1 MVTSSMRCAIYARY
15 SSDMQKQTSIDD
27 QIRECR
33 QFISH
38 KGWQVCEDH
47 IHSDKAVS
55 GAEVNRPGYVNLKKY
70 AFDRLF
76 DCVVVDDLSRLGRD
90 AGESIHIFQEL
101 TMFGIGIASVSD
113 GIETLSQSAKIPYYF
128 KSIANELFLD
138 DLKAKIVR
146 GMKGQVSRGYS
157 AGGRVYGYD
166 AVPDLFESGEQDKF
180 GRPRRHGVHIKIND
194 REAEVVRK
202 MFEMRKLGMGYRA
215 IAHELNA
222 KGIPSPHAGNGSRSG
237 HWCSGTIKSMLNR
250 EKYIGDWTWNKTK
263 WFKKN
268 ITGKR
273 LKIDNSP
280 DKWIVHKDKSL
291 RIVPQRLW
299 DAVHGESNPQNA
311 PKRSRSRPAN
321 GKYPLSG
328 LLVCAECGSSYI
340 VTSSKSYSAFICNG
354 YWSRGTTVC
363 VCNHRINRKSVE
375 DAVFG
380 KLSELLVSEDT
391 CQLLA
396 NIVISWMKATAP
408 TPLNMK
414 AKLKKEKESLTA
426 VVQNLLDLAE
436 KGNLTESLKERLLAK
451 ESRLQSV
458 KRELASLSNRK
469 SIPTNVD
476 AEWVK
481 KKLSSLGD
489 LLQRHTES
497 MSVFRATLRN
507 IFPDKLT
514 VKTEEKDGRTV
525 FRISGNAMPLNALG
539 ESGLPIAINSGAGT
553 CNAIGV
559 SIPFEVIVVSKR
571 RAA

>member
-1 MVTSSMRCAIYARY
+1 MRSMRCAIYARY

-47 IHSDKAVS
+47 LYTDKAVS
-55 GAEVNRPGYVNLKKY
+55 GTEVNRPGYANLKKF
-70 AFDRLF
+70 AFDRQF
-76 DCVVVDDLSRLGRD
+76 ECVVVDDLSRLGRD

-101 TMFGIGIASVSD
+101 TVFGIGIASVSD

-138 DLKAKIVR
+138 ELKAKIVR
-146 GMKGQVSRGYS
+146 GMKGQVERGYS

-166 AVPDLFESGEQDKF
+166 AVPDLFENGEQDKF
-180 GRPRRHGVHIKIND
+180 GRPKRHGVHIRIND

-202 MFEMRKLGMGYRA
+202 IFEMRKLGMGYRA
-215 IAHELNA
+215 IAYELNA
-222 KGIPSPHAGNGSRSG
+222 KGIPSAHAGNGSRSG
-237 HWCSGTIKSMLNR
+237 HWCLGQVRSMLR
-250 EKYIGDWTWNKTK
+250 QEKYTGDWTWNKTK

-273 LKIDNSP
+273 LKIDNPP
-280 DKWIVHKDKSL
+280 DKWIVHKDESL
-291 RIVPQRLW
+291 RIVPQQLW
-299 DAVHGESNPQNA
+299 NAVHGESNPRNA
-311 PKRSRSRPAN
+311 PKPSRSRPAN

-340 VTSSKSYSAFICNG
+340 ITSSSSYSAYICNG

-363 VCNHRINRKSVE
+363 ACNHRIRRQAVE

-380 KLSELLVSEDT
+380 KLSELLLSEET
-391 CQLLA
+391 CQRLADHINSRLKASWQSPEARRAELLRQK
-396 NIVISWMKATAP
+396 SSLSKAV
-408 TPLNMK
+408 
-414 AKLKKEKESLTA
+414 E
-426 VVQNLLDLAE
+426 NLLDVAE
-436 KGNLTESLKERLLAK
+436 AGGLTESLRERLVSK
-451 ESRLQSV
+451 ESQLLSIE
-458 KRELASLSNRK
+458 RELASLSNRK
-469 SIPTNVD
+469 SIPTSVD

-481 KKLSSLGD
+481 SKLSGLGD
-489 LLQRHTES
+489 LLQRHTDS

-507 IFPDKLT
+507 IFPGKLS
-514 VKTEEKDGRTV
+514 VGAEETDGTTV

-539 ESGLPIAINSGAGT
+539 ETEVPIEINSGAGT
-553 CNAIGV
+553 
-559 SIPFEVIVVSKR
+559 
-571 RAA
+571 

>member
-1 MVTSSMRCAIYARY
+1 MRCAIYARY

-55 GAEVNRPGYVNLKKY
+55 GAEVNRSGYTTLKEY
-70 AFDRLF
+70 AYDRQYE
-76 DCVVVDDLSRLGRD
+76 CVVVDDLSRLGRD

-101 TMFGIGIASVSD
+101 TALGIGIASVSD
-113 GIETLSQSAKIPYYF
+113 GIDTLSQSAKMPYYF
-128 KSIANELFLD
+128 RCFANEFFLD

-166 AVPDLFESGEQDKF
+166 AVPDLFESGELDKF
-180 GRPRRHGVHIKIND
+180 GRPKRHGVSVKINKK
-194 REAEVVRK
+194 EAKVVRK
-202 MFEMRKLGMGYRA
+202 IFEMRKLGMGYRA
-215 IAHELNA
+215 IAYELNA
-222 KGIPSPHAGNGSRSG
+222 KGMPSPHAGSGSRSG
-237 HWCSGTIKSMLNR
+237 HWCLGTIRSMLNQ

-268 ITGKR
+268 VTGKR

-280 DKWIVHKDKSL
+280 DKWIVHKDESL

-299 DAVHGESNPQNA
+299 DAVHSESNLQNA

-321 GKYPLSG
+321 GKYLLSG
-328 LLVCAECGSSYI
+328 LLICAECGSSYI

-380 KLSELLVSEDT
+380 KLSELLLSEET
-391 CQLLA
+391 CQLIAKNVNSML
-396 NIVISWMKATAP
+396 KATAQ
-408 TPLNMK
+408 TPRNMK
-414 AKLKKEKESLTA
+414 AKLRKEKESLTA

-469 SIPTNVD
+469 SIPVSVD
-476 AEWVK
+476 TEWVK

-497 MSVFRATLRN
+497 MSMFRATLRN
-507 IFPDKLT
+507 VFPDKLT
-514 VKTEEKDGRTV
+514 VKTEEKDGRIV
-525 FRISGNAMPLNALG
+525 FRISGKAMPLNTLG

-553 CNAIGV
+553 
-559 SIPFEVIVVSKR
+559 
-571 RAA
+571 